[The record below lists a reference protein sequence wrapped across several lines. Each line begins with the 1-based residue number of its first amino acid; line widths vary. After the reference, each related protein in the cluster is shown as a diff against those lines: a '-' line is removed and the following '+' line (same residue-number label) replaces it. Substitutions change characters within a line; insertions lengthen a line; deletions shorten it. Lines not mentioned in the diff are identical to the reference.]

1 MMNSEQLERAELNS
15 ALFDGENLPEKVEL
29 NAEDK
34 AQLDNFALIG
44 AALRNDLPEQINLSI
59 ASSVMAQ
66 IEKENIVPEKV
77 LDDQTQIQPAA
88 FETIRLA
95 FRKIGFGLAQA
106 AIAASVAAVT
116 IIGFQVMNVDDS
128 LDESAATATLGS
140 IGSVSLAS
148 YSAEKTKS
156 LDVIDRRGEQKKE
169 NTARLNDAEIKKQQQ
184 LEVERINNYIRG
196 YVFDTA
202 AN

>member
-15 ALFDGENLPEKVEL
+15 ALFDGENLPEIIEL

-34 AQLDNFALIG
+34 SQLEDFALIG
-44 AALRNDLPEQINLSI
+44 AALRNDLPKEVNLSI

-77 LDDQTQIQPAA
+77 LDDQAEIQTSA
-88 FETIRLA
+88 FETIKFA
-95 FRKIGFGLAQA
+95 FKKIGFGLTQA
-106 AIAASVAAVT
+106 ALAASVAAVT
-116 IIGFQVMNVDDS
+116 IIGYQVMNVDDS
-128 LDESAATATLGS
+128 LSESTAATLGS
-140 IGSVSLAS
+140 ISDVSLAS
-148 YSAEKTKS
+148 YSSQKANPVTVADEKHS
-156 LDVIDRRGEQKKE
+156 VKKE
-169 NTARLNDAEIKKQQQ
+169 NSAKLNDAEIKKQQQ

-196 YVFDTA
+196 YIFDTA